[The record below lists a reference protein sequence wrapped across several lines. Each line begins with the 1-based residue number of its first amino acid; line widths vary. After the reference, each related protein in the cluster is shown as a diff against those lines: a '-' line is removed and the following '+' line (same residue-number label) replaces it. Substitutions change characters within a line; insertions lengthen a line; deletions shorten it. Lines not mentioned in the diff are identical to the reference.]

1 MEKDCRRQ
9 TKIGSRN
16 RDSTCATATV
26 SCAVAYE
33 IKPIE
38 IQLFGMRKRSDEVR
52 LTKTFRRLDFIINNT
67 CTVAFEFIV
76 ICTVPTRSQSY

>member
-1 MEKDCRRQ
+1 MEKDCQRE

-33 IKPIE
+33 IKHIE
-38 IQLFGMRKRSDEVR
+38 IQL
-52 LTKTFRRLDFIINNT
+52 LWYAKT
-67 CTVAFEFIV
+67 E
-76 ICTVPTRSQSY
+76 